1 MHVGFL
7 LRSLFSSGKKQE
19 CATIIAICI
28 VSKLHPVDI
37 LNFYFWSLFRL
48 GVDAA
53 AINRLHGVIVH
64 PIRRWIWKHAAS
76 TIDYI

>member
-1 MHVGFL
+1 M
-7 LRSLFSSGKKQE
+7 FSTGKKQE

-28 VSKLHPVDI
+28 VSKLHLVDI

-53 AINRLHGVIVH
+53 TINRLHGVIV
-64 PIRRWIWKHAAS
+64 A
-76 TIDYI
+76 Y